1 MTIFTRDHPPA
12 VAPAVE
18 PALSGQLAGPGPS
31 AALVQHAAQVGGA
44 VVGAVDAVVAGRRA
58 VAELAA
64 ACLLSGGHLLIEDIP
79 GVGKTLLAQAMTAAI
94 GGTFHR
100 IQGTVDLLPGD
111 VTGTLVPDH
120 EHDQL
125 RLRFRHGPIFANV
138 VIFDEMNRTA
148 PRTQSALLEAAEEGT
163 VTVDGQ
169 SHPLPDPFFL
179 VATQNPIDVAGTY
192 RLGEG
197 TLDRFAAVI
206 SPGRASFED
215 EVAVLSGR
223 RGRRQLHEVTPVTTL
238 RDLQQ
243 ARHTVSSVLVPD
255 VVSRYVVELLD
266 ATRTH
271 PQVKLGAST
280 RGGLA
285 VLGLARA
292 LAVLRHRTYV
302 VPDDVAAVAM
312 AALAHRVIVHDSDG
326 STTAGREV
334 TADCLARVR
343 PPTV

>member
-12 VAPAVE
+12 VSQPL
-18 PALSGQLAGPGPS
+18 PGHLAGPGPS
-31 AALVQHAAQVGGA
+31 PALVEHAAQVGNA
-44 VVGAVDAVVAGRRA
+44 VVAAVDSVVAGRRA
-58 VAELAA
+58 VAELAT

-79 GVGKTLLAQAMTAAI
+79 GVGKTLLAQAMTAAV

-120 EHDQL
+120 DHDRL
-125 RLRFRHGPIFANV
+125 RLRFRPGPIFANV
-138 VIFDEMNRTA
+138 VVFDEMNRTA

-179 VATQNPIDVAGTY
+179 VATQNPIDIAGTY

-223 RGRRQLHEVTPVTTL
+223 RGRRQLHQVAPVTTL
-238 RDLQQ
+238 ADLAG
-243 ARHTVSSVLVPD
+243 ARSTVSTVLVPD
-255 VVSRYVVELLD
+255 VVSRYVVELLE
-266 ATRTH
+266 ATRSH

-292 LAVLRHRTYV
+292 VAVLRRRAYV
-302 VPDDVAAVAM
+302 VADDVAAVAM
-312 AALAHRVIVHDSDG
+312 AALAHRLILHDGDG
-326 STTAGREV
+326 STTAGRHV
-334 TADCLARVR
+334 TDDCLARVR

>member
-12 VAPAVE
+12 VAPAV
-18 PALSGQLAGPGPS
+18 SGQLAGPGPS
-31 AALVQHAAQVGGA
+31 SALVEHAAQVGNA
-44 VVGAVDAVVAGRRA
+44 VVDAVDSVVAGRRA
-58 VAELAA
+58 VAELAT

-79 GVGKTLLAQAMTAAI
+79 GVGKTLLAQAMTAAV

-120 EHDQL
+120 DHDRLQ
-125 RLRFRHGPIFANV
+125 LRFRPGPIFANV
-138 VIFDEMNRTA
+138 VVFDEMNRTA
-148 PRTQSALLEAAEEGT
+148 PRTQSALLEAAEE

-179 VATQNPIDVAGTY
+179 VATQNPIDIAGTY

-223 RGRRQLHEVTPVTTL
+223 RGRRQLHQVAPVTTL
-238 RDLQQ
+238 ADLAG
-243 ARHTVSSVLVPD
+243 ARSTVSTVLVPD
-255 VVSRYVVELLD
+255 AVSRYVVELLE

-271 PQVKLGAST
+271 TQVKLGAST

-292 LAVLRHRTYV
+292 LAVLRRADV

-312 AALAHRVIVHDSDG
+312 AALAHRLILHDGDG
-326 STTAGREV
+326 STTAGRHV
-334 TADCLARVR
+334 MDDCLARVR

>member
-12 VAPAVE
+12 VAPAVTPP
-18 PALSGQLAGPGPS
+18 PAGQLAGPGPS
-31 AALVQHAAQVGGA
+31 SSLVEHAAQVGGTVA
-44 VVGAVDAVVAGRRA
+44 SAVDAVVAGRRA
-58 VAELAA
+58 VAELAT

-120 EHDQL
+120 EHAQL

-326 STTAGREV
+326 STTAGRQV
-334 TADCLARVR
+334 TADCLDRVR